1 MASTTTQLAPSH
13 VSGGSPLTSDSRQQ
27 SYVSSPAPSFQTAK
41 TASTAPGSHFSLSSR
56 SSSAHTL
63 GPREETST
71 SNPYPSSSNTLHTI
85 PQQQQQRLQMNGVG
99 DFAAYRDE
107 IHVVQT
113 MGDTTHLE
121 SCVTDTLIQTVG
133 HPISKTVPTFQ
144 SHVPE
149 LPLTHTFGPPPPSPP
164 ASVEQTSLEEEPQP
178 HHGHSPPICEPNMR
192 LSKTE
197 PFGVGAPITFEEP
210 PSIHRDTRK
219 MSAGSSNSRTD
230 MRNPTRQQTIP
241 HSHSRSS
248 TDTRLSTP
256 TRGQRSDDSSSAYGL
271 GDTPNTTLRASSS
284 KAPASYQ
291 SSPDGRLR
299 PPTPIS
305 TPRPTRRNTTG
316 SAPRP
321 LTRGEDDGERE
332 LESDIQMQAEAIRR
346 ERYSKKAKAREAE
359 AELTSQTGGGE
370 HDNQVLVGNL
380 IGEDHVNYVLM
391 YNMLTGIRIA
401 VSTFFFWE
409 AILY

>member
-1 MASTTTQLAPSH
+1 MASTTTHLAPSQ
-13 VSGGSPLTSDSRQQ
+13 VSGGGSPSTSDSRRQ
-27 SYVSSPAPSFQTAK
+27 SYVSSPAASFQTAR
-41 TASTAPGSHFSLSSR
+41 TESIGPGSHISLSSR

-85 PQQQQQRLQMNGVG
+85 SQQQQQQRLQTNGVG

-107 IHVVQT
+107 IHVVKT

-121 SCVTDTLIQTVG
+121 SRVTDTFIQTVG
-133 HPISKTVPTFQ
+133 HPISKSVPTFQ

-149 LPLTHTFGPPPPSPP
+149 LPLTNTFGPPPPSPP

-178 HHGHSPPICEPNMR
+178 HHGHSPPICEPKMR

-197 PFGVGAPITFEEP
+197 PFGVGAPITFGEP

-219 MSAGSSNSRTD
+219 TSAGSSNSRTN
-230 MRNPTRQQTIP
+230 MRNPTRQQTLP
-241 HSHSRSS
+241 DSHSRSS
-248 TDTRLSTP
+248 TETRLSTL
-256 TRGQRSDDSSSAYGL
+256 TRVQRSDDSYGL
-271 GDTPNTTLRASSS
+271 GDTPNTTFRASSS
-284 KAPASYQ
+284 KGPASYQ

-305 TPRPTRRNTTG
+305 THRPTRRNTTG

-321 LTRGEDDGERE
+321 PTTGEDDGERE

-359 AELTSQTGGGE
+359 AELTSQKGGGE

-401 VSTFFFWE
+401 VSAFYFWE
-409 AILY
+409 AMLY